1 MFAVGQVR
9 GGSVKH
15 AAGTSMRFGG
25 RRSPSNASSWAGRVQ
40 SCCGYPTRVRCKM
53 LVGMNADSATGGC
66 AHAGGGEPSGESA
79 RDTLTEPDISAP
91 GLVSADA
98 LPVARSAYHAAVT
111 GFPTAAQ

>member
-15 AAGTSMRFGG
+15 AAGPSIRFGG

-53 LVGMNADSATGGC
+53 LVGMNANSATRRLRAC
-66 AHAGGGEPSGESA
+66 W
-79 RDTLTEPDISAP
+79 RTRTEWWE
-91 GLVSADA
+91 
-98 LPVARSAYHAAVT
+98 RS
-111 GFPTAAQ
+111 